1 MLSTYHIPTTKN
13 RAKQKSTLFN
23 PLNPQKRFSG
33 KFLGIDYAMLPNCEW
48 NQKQKH
54 KKQPWSNVECFA
66 FGPKD
71 KNRSPFH
78 GEKTQMTKWFLG
90 RRLYQHSKTIF
101 NGRDAIL
108 RVRSKWLI
116 LNMVSLLWA
125 DVKYHVPTGFFR
137 RRRAVFYVFVSVP
150 QYFSSESIKGVHC
163 WLHRNMP
170 KACPY
175 VMAKS

>member
-1 MLSTYHIPTTKN
+1 MGKNKAHNRKKEAFFEKSETPISQTKDILGYKPPQNLYFIHYFYCFSVLSTYHIPTTKI

-71 KNRSPFH
+71 KNQSPFH
-78 GEKTQMTKWFLG
+78 GEKPQMTK
-90 RRLYQHSKTIF
+90 
-101 NGRDAIL
+101 
-108 RVRSKWLI
+108 
-116 LNMVSLLWA
+116 
-125 DVKYHVPTGFFR
+125 
-137 RRRAVFYVFVSVP
+137 
-150 QYFSSESIKGVHC
+150 
-163 WLHRNMP
+163 
-170 KACPY
+170 
-175 VMAKS
+175 